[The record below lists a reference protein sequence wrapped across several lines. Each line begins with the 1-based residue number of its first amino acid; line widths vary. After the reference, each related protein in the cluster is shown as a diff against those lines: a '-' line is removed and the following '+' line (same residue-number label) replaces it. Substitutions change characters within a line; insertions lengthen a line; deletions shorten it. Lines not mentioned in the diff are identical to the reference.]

1 MFEKQLRDE
10 VTLLDSL
17 SANDRWNEFGRNL
30 EILED
35 KLKENKAIDLQSLK
49 EILTKVRIIE
59 ARITLEKQSIE
70 KEIKEIA
77 RKRNL
82 TKKYRT

>member
-1 MFEKQLRDE
+1 MPEKKLLDE
-10 VTLLDSL
+10 VNLLDSL

-30 EILED
+30 EMLED
-35 KLKENKAIDLQSLK
+35 KLRENKTIDLQSLK
-49 EILTKVRIIE
+49 RIRTKVRIIE

-70 KEIKEIA
+70 KEIKEIG

-82 TKKYRT
+82 TKKYKT

>member
-1 MFEKQLRDE
+1 MSEKQLLDE

-30 EILED
+30 EMLED
-35 KLKENKAIDLQSLK
+35 KLKENKVIDLQSLK

-70 KEIKEIA
+70 KEIKEIG

-82 TKKYRT
+82 TKKYKT

>member
-1 MFEKQLRDE
+1 MPEKQLLDE
-10 VTLLDSL
+10 VNRLDSL

-70 KEIKEIA
+70 QEIKEIG

-82 TKKYRT
+82 TKKYKT